1 MPDSFF
7 SVRVKPICTE
17 LQILDRERWFNALKY
32 EKIVNWAAENI
43 PCRLAEGK
51 PFLQHAEDR
60 LRHGLRSP
68 GLEGSTFPEAQIVHQ
83 ALVGVPALL
92 PHGLQLVL
100 VAVC

>member
-1 MPDSFF
+1 MLAL
-7 SVRVKPICTE
+7 C
-17 LQILDRERWFNALKY
+17 RENA
-32 EKIVNWAAENI
+32 

-51 PFLQHAEDR
+51 SFLQHAEDR
-60 LRHGLRSP
+60 FRHGLRPP
-68 GLEGSTFPEAQIVHQ
+68 GLEGSTFPEAQVVHQ